1 MRLAIVVVLLAACA
15 QPLVPA
21 ATPATQATSATPRD
35 DEQRDPQVDALASLL
50 ADPSHDRDGSAR
62 ASLCRALMGSSDPRA
77 VPLLLDV
84 LATPVDRQPVAVHRA
99 AATALGALGNEAAID
114 PLLTAMFRIPDIAST
129 TSFNERVQV
138 AIAAIGPAAV
148 PRLVAMLNGEHEAV
162 ERAAA
167 EAGAD
172 HAVVEIVAATMLGAS
187 MHTDAFAPLLAMHD
201 STSCRGG
208 DDGIRRSVAA
218 RALGLIGDA
227 RAVPS
232 LCKCL
237 HGRLDPG
244 TAFPTTEALALI
256 GGDEATR
263 CLVELVTTA
272 EYDPDTIASAEF
284 RYELRWE
291 SIRLAALAGGP
302 AAGPAIES
310 AIAAN
315 RDRTFRAH
323 ARGFVSMLSALRG
336 CTDGGACLEQLL
348 TDDTA
353 DRFAREVAAYAI
365 ARARRGDTAAAQ
377 LLARAWAIPDADVRT
392 SIALLVRR
400 MSPRFACPACAEAI
414 AEVMERER
422 GAMPAVMQRAVI
434 EARATIAIVGAPG
447 TDPFALTRSGGG

>member
-1 MRLAIVVVLLAACA
+1 MRLAIVVVLLSACA
-15 QPLVPA
+15 QPRVPA
-21 ATPATQATSATPRD
+21 ATPATQATTGTPSH
-35 DEQRDPQVDALASLL
+35 DEQRDPQVDALTSLL
-50 ADPSHDRDGSAR
+50 ADPSHDLDGSAR
-62 ASLCRALMGSSDPRA
+62 ASLCRTLMGSSDPRA
-77 VPLLLDV
+77 VPLLIDV
-84 LATPVDRQPVAVHRA
+84 LATPGDRQPVAVHRA

-114 PLLTAMFRIPDIAST
+114 PLLIAMFRIPDIAST
-129 TSFNERVQV
+129 TSLNERVQL
-138 AIAAIGPAAV
+138 AIATIGPAAV

-187 MHTDAFAPLLAMHD
+187 MNADAFSPLLAMHD
-201 STSCRGG
+201 STSCRDG
-208 DDGIRRSVAA
+208 DDAIRRSVAA

-237 HGRLDPG
+237 RGHLDPG
-244 TAFPTTEALALI
+244 SAFPTADALALI

-263 CLVELVTTA
+263 CLVGLVATA
-272 EYDPDTIASAEF
+272 EYDPDTIASPEF

-291 SIRLAALAGGP
+291 SIRLAAIAGGP

-315 RDRTFRAH
+315 RDRTFRGH
-323 ARGFVSMLSALRG
+323 ARGFVSMLAALRG

-348 TDDTA
+348 TSATT

-365 ARARRGDTAAAQ
+365 ARAHRGDIKAAQ
-377 LLARAWAIPDADVRT
+377 LLASAWAIPDADVRT

-400 MSPRFACPACAEAI
+400 VSPRFACQPCAEAI
-414 AEVMERER
+414 AEVVEREL
-422 GAMPAVMQRAVI
+422 GTMPAVMQRAVI

-447 TDPFALTRSGGG
+447 TDPFARTRSSGG